1 MKRLVISTA
10 LLTLATTA
18 GAVIYQITDDKGN
31 VTLTNMTTDQ
41 PTGAVKI
48 ISTQSIRPVT
58 RQYVGYDSGKPVA
71 TQTVAG
77 ANVFVYEP
85 PANAPSGVRYDLN
98 RLENVSPQT
107 LARLG
112 TKWRTNAPIVVAHF
126 GDSHVQPGW
135 QIAPIRSA
143 LQGIR
148 GDGGRGMIF
157 PYSMAKTYSQEDY
170 KSRVTGNWKT
180 ANSIQQPPKI
190 GVGVSGFVGRTSDS
204 SASMHFDFK
213 DSVVLGD
220 TYALLYYKADG
231 DYRLTLDNGTT
242 SQTLVATAT
251 QGKVAQL
258 PFWLPNTGNK
268 ISVRLDK
275 IAGNEFEMHGLNLVK
290 NGGLVY
296 HNLGVGGANFKALI
310 QQKHFADTFA
320 SLGAD
325 LVVLDWGTNDIL
337 YTNQIPND
345 FEKTVRDTI
354 ARIRAVNPEVAII
367 LQGTQE
373 ARYKGKN
380 TTAAQG
386 LSHLMRQIAT
396 DEGVMFYDW
405 YAISGGS
412 GSMERF
418 FEAGYASKDRIH
430 LNGRGYRLEGGLFS
444 QALTQALAQNY

>member
-1 MKRLVISTA
+1 MKRL
-10 LLTLATTA
+10 LLSVSILTVATTA

-31 VTLTNMTTDQ
+31 VTLTNLADNQ

-48 ISTQSIRPVT
+48 VSTQTIRPAT
-58 RQYVGYDSGKPVA
+58 RQYVGYNKGKPTTTQAVA
-71 TQTVAG
+71 AAG
-77 ANVFVYEP
+77 VFVYEP

-98 RLENVSPQT
+98 RLENVSPRT

-112 TKWRTNAPIVVAHF
+112 AKWRSNAPIVVAHF

-135 QIAPIRSA
+135 QIAPIRNA
-143 LQGIR
+143 LQGIQ
-148 GDGGRGMIF
+148 GDGGRGMVF

-170 KSRVTGNWKT
+170 KSTVTGNWKT
-180 ANSIQQPPKI
+180 ANSIHQPPKI
-190 GVGVSGFVGRTSDS
+190 GVGVSGFVGRTNDS
-204 SASMHFDFK
+204 NATMRFDFK
-213 DSVVLGD
+213 DSVILGD
-220 TYALLYYKADG
+220 THALLYYKADG
-231 DYRLTLDNGTT
+231 DYRISVDNGIT

-251 QGKVAQL
+251 QGHVAQL

-268 ISVRLDK
+268 ITIRLEK
-275 IAGNEFEMHGLNLVK
+275 INGSEFEMHGLNLVK
-290 NGGLVY
+290 NGGLTY
-296 HNLGVGGANFKALI
+296 HNLGVGGAAFKALL
-310 QQKHFADTFA
+310 QQKHFVDTFA

-337 YTNQIPND
+337 YTNQIPQD
-345 FEKTVRDTI
+345 FEKTLRDTI
-354 ARIRAVNPEVAII
+354 AHIRAVSPDVAIV

-380 TTAAQG
+380 TTVAEP
-386 LSHLMRQIAT
+386 LSHLMRQIAI

-412 GSMERF
+412 GSMGRF

-444 QALTQALAQNY
+444 QALTEVLAQGY